1 MGVFYYAFFWRWVM
15 NDEVIKVKVLEHD
28 EILKE
33 HGKRLDKIEQESA
46 EFRANIKNLCKK
58 IDELTSWI
66 KALIVAMIS
75 TFGGFII
82 WYIQSLR

>member
-1 MGVFYYAFFWRWVM
+1 M
-15 NDEVIKVKVLEHD
+15 NDEVMRVKITEHD
-28 EILKE
+28 NLLKE

-46 EFRANIKNLCKK
+46 EFRVHIKNLCSK
-58 IDELTSWI
+58 IDELTGWL
-66 KALIVAMIS
+66 KALVLAIIG

>member
-1 MGVFYYAFFWRWVM
+1 MCMEDA
-15 NDEVIKVKVLEHD
+15 VIKVKVQEHD

-46 EFRANIKNLCKK
+46 EFRVHIQNLCKK
-58 IDELTSWI
+58 IEELTNWI
-66 KALIVAMIS
+66 KALITAMIG

-82 WYIQSLR
+82 WYIQSLRR

>member
-1 MGVFYYAFFWRWVM
+1 M

-28 EILKE
+28 EMLKE

-46 EFRANIKNLCKK
+46 EFRAHIKNLCKK

>member
-1 MGVFYYAFFWRWVM
+1 M
-15 NDEVIKVKVLEHD
+15 NDEVMRVKITEHD
-28 EILKE
+28 NLLKE

-46 EFRANIKNLCKK
+46 EFRVHIKNLCKK
-58 IDELTSWI
+58 IDELTSWL
-66 KALIVAMIS
+66 KALILAMIG